1 MWEPPLDASNASTKS
16 LGEHVLRRAFAG
28 WKRWAQRLRA
38 RPTDLMIWR
47 KYRVQAWAFCC
58 WRLLVE
64 HARECRRSRVE
75 WERWVLYDDEGLPEG
90 WVVYY
95 ADGRVGVVAPW
106 LGALR
111 RGEGGR
117 RGGGGRL

>member
-28 WKRWAQRLRA
+28 WKRWAQRPRA
-38 RPTDLMIWR
+38 RLTDLMIWR
-47 KYRVQAWAFCC
+47 KHPVQAWAFCC

-75 WERWVLYDDEGLPEG
+75 WERWVLYDDEGQLMG
-90 WVVYY
+90 FGRRWVLYDDVVP
-95 ADGRVGVVAPW
+95 GRLRVVAYW
-106 LGALR
+106 
-111 RGEGGR
+111 
-117 RGGGGRL
+117 

>member
-38 RPTDLMIWR
+38 RLTDLMIWR

-58 WRLLVE
+58 WRLLLE
-64 HARECRRSRVE
+64 HARECWISRVE
-75 WERWVLYDDEGLPEG
+75 WERWALYDDEGQLMG
-90 WVVYY
+90 SGRRWVLLFDVVP
-95 ADGRVGVVAPW
+95 GRLRVVAYW
-106 LGALR
+106 
-111 RGEGGR
+111 
-117 RGGGGRL
+117 